1 MYLILIKKWT
11 NISDNNNNF
20 IQKKNTRHYL
30 YILQKN

>member
-11 NISDNNNNF
+11 NISDNNSF